1 MKTVFWKKYLHSQ
14 KLLNTPKRM
23 CIPMNFR
30 TFAAV
35 SPSYGSLSLWTL
47 QLSASSADDGALCH
61 DDGGGLG
68 VQHR

>member
-1 MKTVFWKKYLHSQ
+1 MKTVFWKKYLHAQ

-35 SPSYGSLSLWTL
+35 FPVLWKFLSLDITITSVFCGRWCPP
-47 QLSASSADDGALCH
+47 S
-61 DDGGGLG
+61 
-68 VQHR
+68 